1 MLEIRNL
8 TVRKMAEDRE
18 LINNLSFT
26 LNKYDKFAVIGLE
39 GNGKSTLL
47 KIIMS
52 QNLEYIEFTGTV
64 NSNRKKLG
72 YLPQSIK
79 EEWKQVKTL
88 DFLLKKSPTS
98 PLNPEDYGLLG
109 KLKKTLQDVSFSDQ
123 AFEEDKLICDYSGG
137 EVVKLGLAKLLLRE
151 PDVLL
156 LDEPTND
163 LDLNTILF
171 LENFIQNEERPILY
185 ISHDEALLEN
195 TANGIIHL
203 VQTHKKS
210 KAQSFFEKCSYKE
223 YKVKRNMMLDSQ
235 AMIAKKE
242 RSNFKKKMERYQQV
256 FQKVEHLQNQ
266 TVRDPSAAR
275 LLAKKIKSMKSTEK
289 RYLKEQEDF
298 TDIPE
303 REEEI
308 WLFFDDDVS
317 IPKNRTVVDYHKD
330 VLVIEN
336 KILSRNIDL
345 LIKGPEKICI
355 IGNNGSGKT
364 TLLKDIYNQLRIK
377 DNLKVGYMGQ
387 DYDEQLSSTKTA
399 LEFLID
405 PRNKALS
412 GNVRKM
418 MGALHFTRE
427 EMMYKQ
433 TDLSG
438 GQKAKLLLLKMVL
451 DKSNVL
457 ILDEPTR
464 NLSPLSIPVIHNLL
478 LSFKGA
484 IICVSHDRNFI
495 ENVFD
500 DVYILDSTGIK
511 KL

>member
-1 MLEIRNL
+1 
-8 TVRKMAEDRE
+8 
-18 LINNLSFT
+18 
-26 LNKYDKFAVIGLE
+26 
-39 GNGKSTLL
+39 
-47 KIIMS
+47 MS

-79 EEWKQVKTL
+79 EELKQVKTL

-242 RSNFKKKMERYQQV
+242 RSNFRKKMERYQQV

-289 RYLKEQEDF
+289 
-298 TDIPE
+298 
-303 REEEI
+303 
-308 WLFFDDDVS
+308 
-317 IPKNRTVVDYHKD
+317 
-330 VLVIEN
+330 
-336 KILSRNIDL
+336 
-345 LIKGPEKICI
+345 
-355 IGNNGSGKT
+355 
-364 TLLKDIYNQLRIK
+364 
-377 DNLKVGYMGQ
+377 
-387 DYDEQLSSTKTA
+387 
-399 LEFLID
+399 
-405 PRNKALS
+405 
-412 GNVRKM
+412 
-418 MGALHFTRE
+418 
-427 EMMYKQ
+427 
-433 TDLSG
+433 
-438 GQKAKLLLLKMVL
+438 
-451 DKSNVL
+451 
-457 ILDEPTR
+457 
-464 NLSPLSIPVIHNLL
+464 
-478 LSFKGA
+478 
-484 IICVSHDRNFI
+484 
-495 ENVFD
+495 
-500 DVYILDSTGIK
+500 
-511 KL
+511 